1 MVPSGSCPP
10 TKDESRKMISPE
22 CETRNHISPVV
33 TFVSLSV
40 IGCLLVVL
48 YRVGLQSPGGV
59 DIVWFLKVA
68 LVQSAIYLAAAWLIW
83 RARSS
88 RSTLVLTLV
97 FAALFRLSVLFAP
110 PYLSDDIYRY
120 IWDGRVQAAGINPY
134 RYIPADEALKK
145 LRDEEIYPK
154 MNHRDTAPT
163 IYPPVAEVIY
173 FLTTRVSESVTWMK
187 TTMVLFEGL
196 GIWAIVQLLGSFGLP
211 RQRILIYAWHPL
223 TVWEFAGSGHL
234 DAMIIGFLG
243 LALLAR
249 RRHAEIASGLALAS
263 ATLVKFFPAVLLPTL
278 YKRWNWKM
286 PAVFAITILVAYLP
300 YLGVGPR
307 GALGFLFG
315 YARERGMESGEQFFL
330 LSAIRRLP
338 LGFHVP
344 TAVFVAFAIVIL
356 GSLAV
361 WMMRRQKHGNK
372 NFIGDA
378 LVMATAFTVLVAPH
392 FPWYFAWLIP
402 FLCFFPSVPV
412 FYLTLSSLLLYLT
425 WLNSTDTQVFK
436 IKAMIFVPFFFMLA
450 VSIWLRRRKFHVQS
464 AIE

>member
-1 MVPSGSCPP
+1 
-10 TKDESRKMISPE
+10 MISWGS
-22 CETRNHISPVV
+22 ETGKHVSPIV

-48 YRVGLQSPGGV
+48 YRVGLQSPGGA

-88 RSTLVLTLV
+88 RSTLVLTLI

-134 RYIPADEALKK
+134 RYIPADEALKN

-154 MNHRDTAPT
+154 INRRDSAQT
-163 IYPPVAEVIY
+163 IYPPVAEVVY
-173 FLTTRVSESVTWMK
+173 FVTTRISESVTWMK
-187 TTMVLFEGL
+187 TTMVLFEVL
-196 GIWAIVQLLGSFGLP
+196 GIWAIAQLLASFGLP

-223 TVWEFAGSGHL
+223 AVWELAGSGHL
-234 DAMIIGFLG
+234 DAMTIGFLG

-249 RRHAEIASGLALAS
+249 RHSAEIASGVALAS

-278 YKRWNWKM
+278 NKRWNWKM
-286 PAVFAITILVAYLP
+286 PLVFAITIVVAYLP

-307 GALGFLFG
+307 GALGFLSG
-315 YARERGMESGEQFFL
+315 YAQERGIESGEHFFL

-344 TAVFVAFAIVIL
+344 TAAFVVFAIVIL
-356 GSLAV
+356 GGLAV
-361 WMMRRQKHGNK
+361 WMLRRQQR
-372 NFIGDA
+372 GDEDYIANA
-378 LVMATAFTVLVAPH
+378 LVMASAFTVLVTPH
-392 FPWYFAWLIP
+392 FSWYFAWLIP
-402 FLCFFPSVPV
+402 FLCFIPSVPIY
-412 FYLTLSSLLLYLT
+412 YLSLSSLLLYLT
-425 WLNSTDTQVFK
+425 WLYWADTQVFK
-436 IKAMIFVPFFFMLA
+436 NKAVIFVPFFFLLA
-450 VSIWLRRRKFHVQS
+450 VTTWLRRRKFHIQS

>member
-1 MVPSGSCPP
+1 
-10 TKDESRKMISPE
+10 MISGGS
-22 CETRNHISPVV
+22 ETRKHVSPVV

-40 IGCLLVVL
+40 IGCLLLVL
-48 YRVGLQSPGGV
+48 YRVGLQSPGGS

-83 RARSS
+83 RSRSR
-88 RSTLVLTLV
+88 RSTLVLTLL

-134 RYIPADEALKK
+134 RYIPADEALKN

-154 MNHRDTAPT
+154 INRRDSAQT
-163 IYPPVAEVIY
+163 IYPPVAELIF
-173 FLTTRVSESVTWMK
+173 FLTTRVSESVTWLK
-187 TTMVLFEGL
+187 TTMVLFEAL
-196 GIWAIVQLLGSFGLP
+196 AIWAIAQLLASFGLP

-234 DAMIIGFLG
+234 DAMIIGFLA

-249 RRHAEIASGLALAS
+249 RRNAEIAGGVALAS

-278 YKRWNWKM
+278 YKRWSWKM
-286 PAVFAITILVAYLP
+286 PLVFAITIVAAYLP

-315 YARERGMESGEQFFL
+315 FAQERGIESGEHFFL

-338 LGFHVP
+338 IGFHVP
-344 TAVFVAFAIVIL
+344 TAAFVVFAIVIL
-356 GSLAV
+356 GGLAI
-361 WMMRRQKHGNK
+361 WMLRKQQHGDEEYITN
-372 NFIGDA
+372 A
-378 LVMATAFTVLVAPH
+378 LVMASTFTVLVAPH

-402 FLCFFPSVPV
+402 FLCFIPSVPI
-412 FYLTLSSLLLYLT
+412 FYVTLSSLLLYLT
-425 WLNSTDTQVFK
+425 WLYWADTQVFK
-436 IKAMIFVPFFFMLA
+436 IKAVIFVPFFFLLA
-450 VSIWLRRRKFHVQS
+450 VTVWLRRRKFHIQS

>member
-1 MVPSGSCPP
+1 MNQ
-10 TKDESRKMISPE
+10 KDNGFSRKRA
-22 CETRNHISPVV
+22 RNHIPPVV

-40 IGCLLVVL
+40 IGCLLLVL
-48 YRVGLQSPGGV
+48 YRVGLQSPGGA

-68 LVQSAIYLAAAWLIW
+68 LVQSAIYLVAAWLIW
-83 RARSS
+83 CSRNS
-88 RSTLVLTLV
+88 RSTLVLTVL
-97 FAALFRLSVLFAP
+97 FAALFRLSILFAP

-134 RYIPADEALKK
+134 RYIPADDGLRN

-154 MNHRDTAPT
+154 INRRDSAPT
-163 IYPPVAEVIY
+163 MYPPVAQAIY
-173 FLTTRVSESVTWMK
+173 FVTTRISESVTWMK
-187 TTMVLFEGL
+187 TTMVLFEAL
-196 GIWAIVQLLGSFGLP
+196 GIWAIAQLLASFGLP

-234 DAMIIGFLG
+234 DAMMIGFLA

-249 RRHAEIASGLALAS
+249 RRNAEIPGGVALAS

-278 YKRWNWKM
+278 YKRWSWRM
-286 PAVFAITILVAYLP
+286 PLVFAITVVVAYLP

-307 GALGFLFG
+307 GVLGFLFG
-315 YARERGMESGEQFFL
+315 YARERGIERGEHFFL

-344 TAVFVAFAIVIL
+344 TAAFVVFAIVIL
-356 GSLAV
+356 GGLAV
-361 WMMRRQKHGNK
+361 WMVRKQQR
-372 NFIGDA
+372 GDDHYIANA
-378 LVMATAFTVLVAPH
+378 LVMASTFTVLLAPH

-402 FLCFFPSVPV
+402 FLCFIPSVPI
-412 FYLTLSSLLLYLT
+412 FYLSLSSFFLYLT
-425 WLNSTDTQVFK
+425 WLYSTDTQVFK
-436 IKAMIFVPFFFMLA
+436 IKAVIFVPFFLMLG
-450 VSIWLRRRKFHVQS
+450 VIIWARRRKFHVHS

>member
-1 MVPSGSCPP
+1 
-10 TKDESRKMISPE
+10 MISRGR
-22 CETRNHISPVV
+22 ETRNHIPPVV

-40 IGCLLVVL
+40 IGCLLVLL
-48 YRVGLQSPGGV
+48 YRVGLQSPSGA

-68 LVQSAIYLAAAWLIW
+68 LVQSVIYLVAAWLIW

-88 RSTLVLTLV
+88 RSTLVLTLL
-97 FAALFRLSVLFAP
+97 FAALFRLTVLFAP

-134 RYIPADEALKK
+134 RYIPSDEALKN

-154 MNHRDTAPT
+154 INHRDTAPT
-163 IYPPVAEVIY
+163 IYPPVAEMIY
-173 FLTTRVSESVTWMK
+173 FLATRGSESVTWMK

-196 GIWAIVQLLGSFGLP
+196 AIWAIAQLLASFGLP

-223 TVWEFAGSGHL
+223 TVWEFAGSGHV
-234 DAMIIGFLG
+234 DAMIIGFLA

-249 RRHAEIASGLALAS
+249 RRHAEIASGMALAS

-278 YKRWNWKM
+278 YKRWSWKM
-286 PAVFAITILVAYLP
+286 LLAFAITIVVAYLP

-315 YARERGMESGEQFFL
+315 YARERGIESGEQFFL

-344 TAVFVAFAIVIL
+344 TAVFVFFAIVIL
-356 GSLAV
+356 GGLAI
-361 WMMRRQKHGNK
+361 WMLRKQQHGDDNYIA
-372 NFIGDA
+372 NA
-378 LVMATAFTVLVAPH
+378 LVMASAFTVLVAPH
-392 FPWYFAWLIP
+392 FPWYFAWLIS
-402 FLCFFPSVPV
+402 FLCFIPSVPV
-412 FYLTLSSLLLYLT
+412 FYLTLSSFLLYLT
-425 WLNSTDTQVFK
+425 WLYWADTQVFK
-436 IKAMIFVPFFFMLA
+436 IKAVIFVPFFLMLA
-450 VSIWLRRRKFHVQS
+450 VSIWLRRREIHVQS
-464 AIE
+464 ATE

>member
-1 MVPSGSCPP
+1 MNRKNDFRGSG
-10 TKDESRKMISPE
+10 
-22 CETRNHISPVV
+22 TRNNIPPVV

-48 YRVGLQSPGGV
+48 YRVGLQSPDGV
-59 DIVWFLKVA
+59 DILRFLKVA
-68 LVQSAIYLAAAWLIW
+68 LVQSAFYLVAAWLIW
-83 RARSS
+83 RTRSS
-88 RSTLVLTLV
+88 RSMLVLTLL

-134 RYIPADEALKK
+134 RYIPADEVLKD

-154 MNHRDTAPT
+154 MNHRDTAQT

-173 FLTTRVSESVTWMK
+173 FLTTRISESVTWMK

-196 GIWAIVQLLGSFGLP
+196 GIWAIAQLLASFGLA

-234 DAMIIGFLG
+234 DAMIIGFLA
-243 LALLAR
+243 LALLAHR
-249 RRHAEIASGLALAS
+249 RNAEIASGLALAS

-278 YKRWNWKM
+278 YKRSSWKM
-286 PAVFAITILVAYLP
+286 PLVFTITIVVAYLP

-315 YARERGMESGEQFFL
+315 YAQERGIESGEHFFL

-344 TAVFVAFAIVIL
+344 TAAFVVFAIAIL
-356 GSLAV
+356 GGFAV
-361 WMMRRQKHGNK
+361 WMLRKQQHGDDNYIA
-372 NFIGDA
+372 NA
-378 LVMATAFTVLVAPH
+378 LVMASASMVLVAPY
-392 FPWYFAWLIP
+392 FPWYFTWLIP
-402 FLCFFPSVPV
+402 FLCFIPSVPI
-412 FYLTLSSLLLYLT
+412 FYLSLSSLLLYLT
-425 WLNSTDTQVFK
+425 WLYWTDSQVFK
-436 IKAMIFVPFFFMLA
+436 IKAVIFVPFFFMLA
-450 VSIWLRRRKFHVQS
+450 VTIWLRRRKLHVQS